1 MLYILK
7 NFGILESK
15 GGGPG
20 NLYWAGDGEETQ
32 ESHDRDVPFE
42 GEDGSAGMTSR
53 THDRKAT
60 FPATTWAQPSLEKV

>member
-1 MLYILK
+1 MLCILK

-32 ESHDRDVPFE
+32 ESHDRDVPCLRVRMVRL
-42 GEDGSAGMTSR
+42 G
-53 THDRKAT
+53 
-60 FPATTWAQPSLEKV
+60 